1 MERIITKLTIWDF
14 DGTLI
19 STPLP
24 EEGKKIYKQKT
35 GKDWPHAGWWGRADS
50 LDMSIF
56 DMPVIK
62 SVIADYNK
70 EKSNP
75 DTMTVMLTGRMVKL
89 GDLVRKI
96 LADKN
101 LTFDEYHFN
110 RGGSTDV
117 AKIKTMEDILLR
129 VNTIKEIS
137 IYDDRSEHIDI
148 FKKWCENQVE
158 TGRLQSFKIFH
169 IINGIPTLI

>member
-14 DGTLI
+14 DGTLVD
-19 STPLP
+19 TPLP

-35 GKDWPHAGWWGRADS
+35 GNEWPHAGWWGRADS

-62 SVIADYNK
+62 SVIADYHK

-129 VNTIKEIS
+129 VNTIKEIHAW
-137 IYDDRSEHIDI
+137 DDREEHIPVFQAWGDKMVKQGVINKFDI
-148 FKKWCENQVE
+148 TVVPSA
-158 TGRLQSFKIFH
+158 RH
-169 IINGIPTLI
+169 

>member
-1 MERIITKLTIWDF
+1 MERLITKLTIWDF
-14 DGTLI
+14 DGTLVD
-19 STPLP
+19 TPLP

-62 SVIADYNK
+62 SVIADYHK

-96 LADKN
+96 LADKD

-117 AKIKTMEDILLR
+117 AKIKTMEDILRR
-129 VNTIKEIS
+129 VNTIKEIHMW
-137 IYDDRSEHIDI
+137 DDREEHIPVFQAWGDKMVKQGVINKFDI
-148 FKKWCENQVE
+148 TVVPSA
-158 TGRLQSFKIFH
+158 RH
-169 IINGIPTLI
+169 

>member
-14 DGTLI
+14 DGTLVD
-19 STPLP
+19 TPLP

-35 GKDWPHAGWWGRADS
+35 GNEWPHAGWWGRADS

-117 AKIKTMEDILLR
+117 AKIKTMEDILRR
-129 VNTIKEIS
+129 VNTIKEIHMW
-137 IYDDRSEHIDI
+137 DDREKHIPVFQAWGDKMVKQGVINKFDI
-148 FKKWCENQVE
+148 TVVPSA
-158 TGRLQSFKIFH
+158 RH
-169 IINGIPTLI
+169 